1 MNQIPG
7 GAMLGWLCVT
17 LGVAFG
23 SALVP
28 LISIEV
34 FVIGLASSEPG
45 VHWLAIGAAVA
56 IGQITGKLLYYLA
69 ARGSIR
75 LPAFLHD
82 RLHRERS
89 PSARRDRWQRRTKR
103 LRMRLEALRERC
115 HRHPHW
121 MTGTYGVSAIV
132 GMPPFM
138 ATTVLAGL
146 ARMRLCTFLAAGLLG
161 RWLRFSVLAACPALF
176 AGWWQP

>member
-1 MNQIPG
+1 MF
-7 GAMLGWLCVT
+7 GWLCVT

-23 SALVP
+23 SAVVP

-34 FVIGLASSEPG
+34 FVIGLVSSDPG
-45 VHWLAIGAAVA
+45 IPWLAVGAVVAV
-56 IGQITGKLLYYLA
+56 GQIAGKLLYYLA

-82 RLHRERS
+82 RLHRQRPPS
-89 PSARRDRWQRRTKR
+89 PRREAWRLRTKR
-103 LRMRLEALRERC
+103 LRRWVEALRERC

-121 MTGTYGVSAIV
+121 MTSTYGISSVF
-132 GMPPFM
+132 GLPPFM

-146 ARMRLCTFLAAGLLG
+146 VRMRMSTFVSAGLLG
-161 RWLRFSVLAACPALF
+161 RFIRFSALAAAPAVF
-176 AGWWQP
+176 AGWFHI